1 MLPQDDVSPGVHLS
15 LCWKDR
21 YFPIKYLLPIF
32 LSIRSPV
39 SALRLEHRSELGSP
53 CARDLDFGSHP
64 VAAPPAGKGVTG
76 VDYLIDCMQIHSGM
90 PADLDKR
97 IAA

>member
-1 MLPQDDVSPGVHLS
+1 MLPQDDVSPGVHLY
-15 LCWKDR
+15 LCWKAR
-21 YFPIKYLLPIF
+21 YFPIKWLLPIF

-64 VAAPPAGKGVTG
+64 VAEPHAVKAVT
-76 VDYLIDCMQIHSGM
+76 VMDYVFDCMQIHSGM

>member
-1 MLPQDDVSPGVHLS
+1 MSCPL
-15 LCWKDR
+15 K
-21 YFPIKYLLPIF
+21 
-32 LSIRSPV
+32 
-39 SALRLEHRSELGSP
+39 LGSP

-64 VAAPPAGKGVTG
+64 VAEPHAVKAVTVMNDV
-76 VDYLIDCMQIHSGM
+76 VDCLQIDRGM